1 MSMSYESTDGSSV
14 DVPSA
19 LGPYR
24 QLGISTSTSTSAIET
39 KKVLKGELSRSSRQA
54 RALALLAYHMITP
67 RDKQKYSKNGTLFE
81 VRDPDIFTF
90 ATIGHAKE
98 ILARISENQFCE

>member
-24 QLGISTSTSTSAIET
+24 EFGISTSTSAIET

-54 RALALLAYHMITP
+54 RALASLAYHMITP